1 MVAPVDR
8 IVFVNVYRVTMD
20 LFVNIPSVTKLVSM
34 EIVQVQIH
42 VAVLVDGMD
51 QHVLRVIYID

>member
-8 IVFVNVYRVTMD
+8 IVFVNVHRVTMD
-20 LFVNIPSVTKLVSM
+20 LTVKIPSVAQIVSM

-42 VAVLVDGMD
+42 VPVIVDGMD
-51 QHVLRVIYID
+51 QHVLRVIYIH

>member
-1 MVAPVDR
+1 MEHVFNLIHV
-8 IVFVNVYRVTMD
+8 IVQQDIMAVYVKTQSVVN
-20 LFVNIPSVTKLVSM
+20 LVSM

-42 VAVLVDGMD
+42 VPVIVDGMD